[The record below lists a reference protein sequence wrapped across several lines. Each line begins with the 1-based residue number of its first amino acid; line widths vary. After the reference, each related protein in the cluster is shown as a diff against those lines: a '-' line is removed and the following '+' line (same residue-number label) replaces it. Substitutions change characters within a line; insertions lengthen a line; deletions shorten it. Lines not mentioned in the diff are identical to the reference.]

1 MNRRNFLV
9 STVALTAT
17 AFVFPMTAIS
27 FPTVFPHGTTI
38 YKPEKCWN
46 GYTVFGTE
54 VEAEGTVL
62 IDMNGNVV
70 KQWTDICQA
79 KHPPK
84 LLKGG
89 YLAGTKRR
97 GRCMINGP

>member
-54 VEAEGTVL
+54 VEAEGMELLEKEPFNAKARAYDIVL
-62 IDMNGNVV
+62 N
-70 KQWTDICQA
+70 A
-79 KHPPK
+79 S
-84 LLKGG
+84 
-89 YLAGTKRR
+89 
-97 GRCMINGP
+97 GP